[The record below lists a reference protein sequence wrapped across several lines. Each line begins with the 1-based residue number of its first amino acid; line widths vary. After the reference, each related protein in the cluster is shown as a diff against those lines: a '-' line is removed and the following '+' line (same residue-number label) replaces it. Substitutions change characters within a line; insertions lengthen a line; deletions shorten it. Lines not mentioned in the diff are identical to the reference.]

1 MFEVEPKVYLI
12 AGTMLDTEGECRY
25 LESINQREWRSNAT
39 SDSDELIEF
48 AGRLCYRS
56 WSSYDEKNPLGTN
69 KNVSRVREDNEKY
82 IQNIINHAHGST
94 LEHSNITM
102 LFDNVSR
109 VLTHELVRHRAG
121 MAYSQ
126 ESLRYVRLDKLK
138 FWIPDEVKVNPEL
151 LSVFI
156 ETVQYLENVQEKLN
170 KIINLDG
177 LSFDEKKKWTSRF
190 RRLAPIGLG
199 TSILVTGNLRAWRH
213 IVNMRGN
220 EHAEEEIRMVVN
232 QVAPILKQFSPSTF
246 SDLINN
252 NGVWEYQN
260 NPKP

>member
-1 MFEVEPKVYLI
+1 MEMVTPKVYLI
-12 AGTMLDTEGECRY
+12 ASTSLCEGLQDY
-25 LESINQREWRSNAT
+25 LNGIKQGDWNSNAQ
-39 SDSDELIEF
+39 SDSDKLIEA

-56 WSSYDEKNPLGTN
+56 WSAWDEKNPIGTN
-69 KNVSRVREDNEKY
+69 KNVTRVRDDNKQY
-82 IQNIINHAHGST
+82 IQNIISHAHGST
-94 LEHSNITM
+94 LEHSNLTM
-102 LFDNVSR
+102 LWDNVSR

-138 FWIPDEVKVNPEL
+138 FWIPDEVKDNPEL
-151 LSVFI
+151 LHIYV
-156 ETVQYLENVQEKLN
+156 ETIQYLESVQERLN
-170 KIINLDG
+170 KVVNLDKM
-177 LSFDEKKKWTSRF
+177 LFDEKKKWTSRF
-190 RRLAPIGLG
+190 RRLAPDGLA

-220 EHAEEEIRMVVN
+220 EHAEEEIQLVIG

-246 SDLINN
+246 ADLINN